1 MGTIYWWRTDYPYGS
16 GAGDDFAFADHR
28 AGLWDN
34 VIDWMESGV
43 LRKDACAH
51 VQYRDFMQAPMRAIE
66 QAYRDLGLPIIEE
79 AFALMADYLA
89 SKPQGGHGKHDYQR
103 AADSVI
109 ADERR
114 RYKRYQEY
122 FNVPSEV

>member
-1 MGTIYWWRTDYPYGS
+1 MGTAVLQDFAGKVAIVTGAGS
-16 GAGDDFAFADHR
+16 GIGR
-28 AGLWDN
+28 AGAELFAARGAKVVVSD
-34 VIDWMESGV
+34 I
-43 LRKDACAH
+43 R
-51 VQYRDFMQAPMRAIE
+51 RDPGLETVARIE
-66 QAYRDLGLPIIEE
+66 QAYRDLGLPVTAE
-79 AFALMADYLA
+79 AFALMAAYLA
-89 SKPQGGHGKHDYQR
+89 SKPQGSHGRHDYQR